1 MKILTTA
8 LYSFIIEVLW
18 ILNTVRYN
26 WSLSYTH
33 RNTHHHCLSSL
44 FKPSHFI
51 QTLDLNYNQLNWIIL
66 SPVLV
71 WAIWSDSDSGYYE
84 GWGWERCWYWLSV
97 LTRLLSGGDAGRGM
111 LTFPHW
117 ALTGQP
123 PPTWPSTGLLLG
135 WAGNVTGSPPGEAGD
150 VSRDHNSHK
159 YWNILTSPLPSS
171 CLTPNINWN
180 SVSAPSLS

>member
-33 RNTHHHCLSSL
+33 RHTHHHYGVQVSSL
-44 FKPSHFI
+44 FKPRHFI
-51 QTLDLNYNQLNWIIL
+51 QTCSSIKINGIDWFCLQRWT
-66 SPVLV
+66 
-71 WAIWSDSDSGYYE
+71 IWSDSDSGYYE
-84 GWGWERCWYWLSV
+84 GWAGERCWYWLSV
-97 LTRLLSGGDAGRGM
+97 LTRLLSGGDAGPGM

-123 PPTWPSTGLLLG
+123 PPTWPSTGLQLG

-159 YWNILTSPLPSS
+159 YWNILTSPLPFF
-171 CLTPNINWN
+171 CL
-180 SVSAPSLS
+180 APSKY